1 MEQKI
6 KDAIERQTG
15 KLNLFW
21 QEDDRPF
28 YEKYCSDLTKRIIRE
43 KRILEFENPN
53 RVKVTYEY
61 DFTPISTDDMI
72 GRNDIVFLFL
82 PDKRKS
88 WLKVYC
94 GNQKLTVV
102 NSAKIADSLY
112 DIVRDDVIALVKE
125 VGYKGDGYDL
135 WKEIWK
141 ERKSIPC
148 FVYVEPIKELLA
160 KGGIVEIEFYDFLDE
175 DNKKKCCSRLFDEK
189 HYVYKYPK
197 VAKGNSWL
205 YVKAPNRFEV
215 DVRGESIDSIEPNQE
230 KDPGVQSYTIHGDK
244 AKDRE
249 DFYISVKVPKTL
261 WFWYGALVLLGFAYI
276 IAFVFITRNALCK
289 GLTMKEFSPVYA
301 QVGISIIAAIIATRG
316 WLMNEETVL
325 RRVSY
330 CITCIAIIIVALL
343 VGVYSYFMLFK

>member
-21 QEDDRPF
+21 TDDRIF
-28 YEKYCSDLTKRIIRE
+28 YSENCKELTERIIRE

-61 DFTPISTDDMI
+61 DFTPISTDDRI

-94 GNQKLTVV
+94 GGQRLTVV
-102 NSAKIADSLY
+102 SSAKIADSLY
-112 DIVRDDVIALVKE
+112 DIVRNDVMALVKD
-125 VGYKGDGYDL
+125 VDYKDSGYDL

-141 ERKSIPC
+141 DKKSIPC
-148 FVYVEPIKELLA
+148 FVYSEPITSLLS
-160 KGGIVEIEFYDFLDE
+160 KGGIVEIEFYDFLEE
-175 DNKKKCCSRLFDEK
+175 DKSKKCCLRLFDEK
-189 HYVYKYPK
+189 HYVYKYPM

-215 DVRGESIDSIEPNQE
+215 DVKDDNKDCIEPNQGNDAE
-230 KDPGVQSYTIHGDK
+230 VQSYTIHGDK
-244 AKDRE
+244 ARAVE
-249 DFYISVKVPKTL
+249 IFNISVKVPRTL
-261 WFWYGALVLLGFAYI
+261 WCWYGALVLLGLAYI
-276 IAFVFITRNALCK
+276 IAFAIIARNALCK
-289 GLTMKEFSPVYA
+289 GLTIKEFSPVYA
-301 QVGISIIAAIIATRG
+301 QVGICIIAAIIATRG

-325 RRVSY
+325 RKVSY
-330 CITCIAIIIVALL
+330 IITFIAIIIVTLL
-343 VGVYSYFMLFK
+343 VGVYSWFMLMK